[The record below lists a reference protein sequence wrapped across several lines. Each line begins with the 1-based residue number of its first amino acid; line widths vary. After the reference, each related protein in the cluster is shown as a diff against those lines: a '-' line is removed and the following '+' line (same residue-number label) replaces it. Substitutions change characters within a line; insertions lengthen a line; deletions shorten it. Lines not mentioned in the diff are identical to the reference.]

1 MRIDEIIKLAKHI
14 KVTYGSNPI
23 DIANKIGVGIGY
35 TNLNPKVYPAYTINT
50 GKPMIILNNYFSNKS
65 QNILAA
71 HELGHALLHN
81 DNYYNGFGDTR
92 NSNEEFEA
100 NLFAVTLLFN
110 EDDFNVKFKNL
121 SNYDLKGLLDL
132 NIEEVI

>member
-23 DIANKIGVGIGY
+23 DIANKIGVRVGY
-35 TNLNPKVYPAYTINT
+35 TNLNPKVYPAYTINS

-65 QNILAA
+65 KNILAA
-71 HELGHALLHN
+71 HELGHALLHT
-81 DNYYNGFGDTR
+81 DNYYNGFGDNR

-121 SNYDLKGLLDL
+121 SNYELKGLLDL